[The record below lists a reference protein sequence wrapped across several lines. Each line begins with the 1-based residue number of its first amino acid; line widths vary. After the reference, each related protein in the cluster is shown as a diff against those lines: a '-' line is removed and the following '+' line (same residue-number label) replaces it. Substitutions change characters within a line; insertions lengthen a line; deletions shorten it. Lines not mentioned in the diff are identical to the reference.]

1 MDRHVLGGAVLA
13 MVLVVAG
20 RSTAPGATTTTDI
33 DSRTLSVPVENRD
46 DGDQREVFL
55 TLGLREG
62 EEAIWDDNESL
73 SGIGYKEQSTVLGR
87 DGQFDRVCG
96 LPTPRHSRT
105 RRGRDTQAVLRG
117 GVAPRVLITRSPRP
131 GRPAPRGGASC
142 GVRSAARR

>member
-1 MDRHVLGGAVLA
+1 MDRHVLGGAVLT

-73 SGIGYKEQSTVLGR
+73 SGIGTYRR
-87 DGQFDRVCG
+87 DGFSDAEGIAIRQVGYRF
-96 LPTPRHSRT
+96 RT
-105 RRGRDTQAVLRG
+105 TGRRGPLWFERTL
-117 GVAPRVLITRSPRP
+117 PRLIVS
-131 GRPAPRGGASC
+131 
-142 GVRSAARR
+142 V